1 VAATERLCAL
11 VVVRAGARAEAAE
24 LVQFCGQHLVRYK
37 VPSEF
42 QFVAELPKTTVG
54 KIDRKRL
61 KELS

>member
-1 VAATERLCAL
+1 M
-11 VVVRAGARAEAAE
+11 RARGGTRRGSRRSRR
-24 LVQFCGQHLVRYK
+24 QFCGQHLVRYK

>member
-1 VAATERLCAL
+1 